1 MAAET
6 VGRRESRTIKKG
18 EWIIVE
24 GDIPAY
30 FLYKL
35 TKGKV
40 GIYEEHEEITS
51 VEVKEGER
59 PKFLGFMSTLSE
71 DRKHRASVKTESE
84 VQVDIIYADHIRALL
99 QHDVPAA
106 MRKNIDTMIETIQI
120 GDRIKGLRKHLSEMP
135 EVDIAIDSG
144 FDPELKEVLDELRT
158 LYQRIIADSECRDQ
172 N

>member
-1 MAAET
+1 MAEEA
-6 VGRRESRTIKKG
+6 VGKRESRTIATG

-59 PKFLGFMSTLSE
+59 PKYLGFMSTLSE
-71 DRKHRASVKTESE
+71 DRRHRASVKTESE

-99 QHDVPAA
+99 QHDVPAE
-106 MRKNIDTMIETIQI
+106 MQKDIETMIETIQI
-120 GDRIKGLRKHLSEMP
+120 GDRIKGLRRQLSERLD
-135 EVDIAIDSG
+135 VDIAIDSG
-144 FDPELKEVLDELRT
+144 FDPELKEVLNELKM
-158 LYQRIIADSECRDQ
+158 LYQRIIEDSECRDQ